1 MDFSSLLFGFQGRI
15 NRAKY
20 WLAVL
25 IYVVA
30 MIIVGAVLALSFWAS
45 GSGAII
51 TMFFGLIALIV
62 YIAMIVS
69 GIAVGSKRLHDRDKS
84 AWWLLVFYVLPGV
97 LAWMGVGLGVASG
110 SQAISMLFSLVSF
123 GISIWAFVELG
134 CLRGTVGAN
143 GYGPDPVKPG
153 L

>member
-1 MDFSSLLFGFQGRI
+1 MDFGSLLFGFQGRI

-30 MIIVGAVLALSFWAS
+30 MIIISVVLALSFWAS
-45 GSGAII
+45 GAGTII
-51 TMFFGLIALIV
+51 TMFFGLIAVIV

-97 LAWMGVGLGVASG
+97 LAWMGLGLGVAAG
-110 SQAISMLFSLVSF
+110 SQAISLLFSLVSF

-143 GYGPDPVKPG
+143 GFGPDPVKP
-153 L
+153 